1 MSELISYC
9 GLTCQNCPIFLAT
22 RETNK
27 VKKESMIRD
36 IINMCREHYGIEYKY
51 EDINDCDGCKSEN
64 GRLFSGCKNC
74 KIRECAIESGVDNCA
89 YCDEYAC
96 EKLSEIFRTDP
107 KAKKSLDTIR
117 HKI

>member
-9 GLTCQNCPIFLAT
+9 GLICQNCPIFLAT

-64 GRLFSGCKNC
+64 
-74 KIRECAIESGVDNCA
+74 VDNCA
-89 YCDEYAC
+89 YCDEYTC
-96 EKLSEIFRTDP
+96 EKLSEIFKTDP
-107 KAKKSLDTIR
+107 KAKTRLDTIR